1 MKWIAAK
8 VIFEAE
14 NPALAEELIAD
25 LFSEFNLQG
34 VVIEEPDLEPVEGW
48 GEDALQRP
56 EHFSVTGYLPDN
68 ELRAERIGQLERAL
82 SDLRTALPVTYTL
95 EYQSIDEEDW
105 AHSWKDYF
113 WPEKVGKRCVVKPTW
128 RDYSPTE
135 DEIVI
140 EIDPGMAFGTGTH
153 PTTALCI
160 GMIEAYMVPG
170 GSFLDIG
177 TGSGILMAAA
187 MKLGAGEALGIDMDE
202 VAVEIAFKNML
213 LNGIPEERFRV
224 VRGDLASGVPKPFDL
239 IAANILAE
247 VIIALLDQVGAVMAE
262 KGVLI
267 CSGIVLNQK
276 ERVIEKMVRT
286 GFRVLAVQEKDGWVA
301 ISAERDRKTD

>member
-202 VAVEIAFKNML
+202 VAVEIAFKNMV

-247 VIIALLDQVGAVMAE
+247 VIISLLDQVGAVMAE

>member
-202 VAVEIAFKNML
+202 VAVEIAFKNMV

>member
-160 GMIEAYMVPG
+160 GMIEEYMVPG

-202 VAVEIAFKNML
+202 VAVEIAFKNMV

>member
-82 SDLRTALPVTYTL
+82 SDLRTTLPVTYTL

-160 GMIEAYMVPG
+160 GMIEEYMVPG

-177 TGSGILMAAA
+177 TGSGILMASA

-202 VAVEIAFKNML
+202 VAVEIAFKNMV
-213 LNGIPEERFRV
+213 LNGIPEEQFRV

-301 ISAERDRKTD
+301 ISAGRDRKTD